1 MDCMKVDELNEL
13 TVGRQNLN
21 EDTGLRTTLHE
32 DVETFGLD
40 PDVYLS
46 VIEAELGKAGV
57 VNRNRRIYKVSEFV
71 AQNEALAARLDSDFV
86 DGELGHPDGGP
97 TFEVPARL
105 IKVTV
110 EGDEK
115 TASARGSF
123 AILNTSTGRDV
134 LTLFRA
140 GMEIGTSSRGSG
152 MVEEVV
158 LEEGGDYAEANPDY
172 IGQPVYLVSD
182 FALNTYDLVRVPSA
196 GTRLTIEMGSSEPQK
211 ECVEM
216 ADSQVEIEVVE
227 AGPVGEEAVEATVES
242 VVENTDPLDQLNE
255 SQKAVLLKIVEAV
268 SVEDAPSDNRL
279 AKEVSALREQMEV
292 DRHRSVVN
300 EAEYVS
306 LREEVQALRQERET
320 RKLRDAVSAAIEEC
334 VEDRRFGGLVRS
346 ELHALVEGGTLS
358 TVDAVAPRAERL
370 FTMIEQSHT
379 PIVEPVAQDPADLAD
394 DVAESVEVDVSETAP
409 TLPVDIHE
417 QLVRILQ
424 RDRA

>member
-1 MDCMKVDELNEL
+1 
-13 TVGRQNLN
+13 
-21 EDTGLRTTLHE
+21 
-32 DVETFGLD
+32 
-40 PDVYLS
+40 
-46 VIEAELGKAGV
+46 
-57 VNRNRRIYKVSEFV
+57 
-71 AQNEALAARLDSDFV
+71 
-86 DGELGHPDGGP
+86 
-97 TFEVPARL
+97 
-105 IKVTV
+105 
-110 EGDEK
+110 
-115 TASARGSF
+115 
-123 AILNTSTGRDV
+123 
-134 LTLFRA
+134 
-140 GMEIGTSSRGSG
+140 
-152 MVEEVV
+152 
-158 LEEGGDYAEANPDY
+158 
-172 IGQPVYLVSD
+172 
-182 FALNTYDLVRVPSA
+182 
-196 GTRLTIEMGSSEPQK
+196 
-211 ECVEM
+211 M

-242 VVENTDPLDQLNE
+242 VVESTDPLDQLNE